1 MKFTTLTCLLLLC
14 LSVIA
19 VTLGGCRNTGDTP
32 PSTPSTEAATRL
44 ETAETANATET
55 VETVETAEATETV
68 ETVETTETADTQND
82 SDIESETVPESETAS
97 DTETEIEIDTEAS
110 TVPEPETNGE
120 TESDAETDT
129 ESVAEPESETAT
141 QTETET
147 ETKPETETE
156 ADTETDSETKAETET
171 GADTEADTDTD
182 TDTETDTNPET
193 EVEPETDTEPEP
205 ETTYDPAVYVVIR
218 TARELMDFNRAVNRE
233 SADFRGMTL
242 LLLSDL
248 DMAGYTWTPLDGDR
262 LADFTFDGG
271 GHTISNLRFPDH
283 TYPADSEPPSH
294 GKGCGFVGVVTE
306 AITFRDLTLS
316 GAEVAVYD
324 HSVGN
329 FVGGVYGGQAVFENC
344 RSVGFTANG
353 PLDYTES
360 PSPYAMRMGGFVG
373 SVDGDGA
380 VSFTG
385 CTVEDLTLLGFHDMA
400 GFVGRDLTGGLDASN
415 FTACAVRG
423 AEITFSYFQHTAYD
437 PEQPKKFVSVFFN
450 NHDHTDNLDTL
461 EETGNTYENVVYY
474 DAVYDTVYPAEEFRS
489 TTNEEAQA

>member
-1 MKFTTLTCLLLLC
+1 
-14 LSVIA
+14 
-19 VTLGGCRNTGDTP
+19 
-32 PSTPSTEAATRL
+32 
-44 ETAETANATET
+44 
-55 VETVETAEATETV
+55 
-68 ETVETTETADTQND
+68 
-82 SDIESETVPESETAS
+82 
-97 DTETEIEIDTEAS
+97 
-110 TVPEPETNGE
+110 
-120 TESDAETDT
+120 
-129 ESVAEPESETAT
+129 
-141 QTETET
+141 
-147 ETKPETETE
+147 
-156 ADTETDSETKAETET
+156 
-171 GADTEADTDTD
+171 
-182 TDTETDTNPET
+182 
-193 EVEPETDTEPEP
+193 
-205 ETTYDPAVYVVIR
+205 
-218 TARELMDFNRAVNRE
+218 
-233 SADFRGMTL
+233 MTL

-248 DMAGYTWTPLDGDR
+248 DMEGYTWTPLDGDR

-306 AITFRDLTLS
+306 AVTFRDLTLS
-316 GAEVAVYD
+316 GTEVAVYD

-353 PLDYTES
+353 PTDYTES

-400 GFVGRDLTGGLDASN
+400 GFVGRDLTGGLDASD

-423 AEITFSYFQHTAYD
+423 AEITFSYFRHAAYD
-437 PEQPKKFVSVFFN
+437 PEQPTKFVSVFFN

-474 DAVYDTVYPAEEFRS
+474 DAVYDTAYPAEEFRS
-489 TTNEEAQA
+489 TTNEETQA